1 MADAKESEADALYV
15 DAQQGVAEARR
26 HVRDAAAG
34 TESAQLE
41 TALDELEAA
50 LAHQEAARARPR
62 DDDWLLTALGAANA
76 IDPEFHGDVH
86 GGAAARPDE
95 DSAQAEPPG

>member
-1 MADAKESEADALYV
+1 MADRRESEADALYV

-34 TESAQLE
+34 TDSTQLE
-41 TALDELEAA
+41 IALDELEAA
-50 LAHQEAARARPR
+50 LAHQEAARARPQ

-76 IDPEFHGDVH
+76 IDPEFHGDV
-86 GGAAARPDE
+86 ATRPHQ
-95 DSAQAEPPG
+95 DSAEAEPPG